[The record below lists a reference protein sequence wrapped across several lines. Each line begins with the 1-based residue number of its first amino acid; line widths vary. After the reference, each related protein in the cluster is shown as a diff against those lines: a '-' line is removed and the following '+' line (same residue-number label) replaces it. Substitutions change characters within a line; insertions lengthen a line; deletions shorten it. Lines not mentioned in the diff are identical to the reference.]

1 MADPASKRELLH
13 HLLEL
18 GSVFLH
24 LDPRRAGVVVPSW
37 LAVKPQLVLQLG
49 LNFAIPIPDLEIDD
63 EGVRC
68 TLSFNRAP
76 FHCVLPWDAVYA
88 LVAEDG
94 QVSVWHEDLPLE
106 LVPQPALAVRRD
118 QPAPRGGRSKRPK
131 PKISLVP
138 APLDEAVALT
148 GPIPTVTPPRIESL
162 PPEPLET
169 PAPAPAASAATEEP
183 PTPGSSRADRAN
195 DSLSLRPPPVAD
207 DDKPSLAPKKRELPP
222 YLRVVK

>member
-1 MADPASKRELLH
+1 MADAASKRELLH
-13 HLLEL
+13 QLLEF

-24 LDPRRAGVVVPSW
+24 LDPRRAGVVVPGW

-63 EGVRC
+63 EGVQC

-76 FHCVLPWDAVYA
+76 FHCVLPWDAIYA

-94 QVSVWHEDLPLE
+94 QVNVWHEDLPLE
-106 LVPQPALAVRRD
+106 LVPQASPAVRRD
-118 QPAPRGGRSKRPK
+118 APSPRGGRSRRPK

-138 APLDEAVALT
+138 SGMDDAVTLS
-148 GPIPTVTPPRIESL
+148 GPIPTVTPPRIDSL
-162 PPEPLET
+162 PPEPEAA
-169 PAPAPAASAATEEP
+169 APEEAP

-195 DSLSLRPPPVAD
+195 DSLSMRPPPSAD
-207 DDKPSLAPKKRELPP
+207 EARPSTAPKKRELPP